1 MKIRIVKTPSGKF
14 GVQVVT
20 RSGKNF
26 ILHKQIG
33 SAQTDEEKQLL
44 ISQAQK
50 YIHVH
55 DPQQNIFDDKGTFST
70 LEEIK
75 ITRSQPLFLY
85 RLLRSVYNQLGLN
98 VFDDPV
104 IRDLIVARIYR
115 PVSKMEIVDIL
126 EDSFGCRYSLKTVY
140 RHLKKAIENN
150 LQDRFQTALIT
161 FAKRSLNDSLRLVF
175 YDVTTLAFD
184 SQAKVGL
191 KDFGFSKD
199 HRFQDVQI
207 IIGLVVN
214 RDGFPLYF
222 DIFKGST
229 FEGKTF
235 VPVVEKIKKLLGSSH
250 LTVIAD
256 AAMISR
262 VNIEELHKKGIGFI
276 VGARL
281 GNVPKKLQEEIS
293 RGILGIDQK
302 VTTVNYLNHRL
313 VCQYVNSRAAK
324 DRSDR
329 EKQIERAKAIISSP
343 AKITGRFRF
352 VETVNG
358 RYEVNNELIEKAK
371 MLEGI
376 KSYLTNTD
384 LDEQTIIDRYHDLWQ
399 IEKSFRITKS
409 DLEARPIFHQLD
421 ATIASHL
428 IIVFAGLAISRY
440 LEIKTGMSLRRI
452 LKITQ
457 KVLTHKVVIPKTG
470 QSALIETKIE
480 DPILCG
486 QLEKLKSLEYQMS

>member
-1 MKIRIVKTPSGKF
+1 MKVRIVKTPSGKF

-20 RSGKNF
+20 RCGKNF

-33 SAQTDEEKQLL
+33 SAKTEEEKQQLVFR
-44 ISQAQK
+44 AQE
-50 YIHVH
+50 YILSN
-55 DPQQNIFDDKGTFST
+55 DPQQNLFDEKGEFSH
-70 LEEIK
+70 LDEIE

-85 RLLRSVYNQLGLN
+85 RLLCNIYNRLGFN
-98 VFDDPV
+98 AFADPV

-115 PVSKMEIVDIL
+115 PVSKLEIVDIL

-140 RHLKKAIENN
+140 RHLKKAVETN
-150 LQDRFQTALIT
+150 LQNCFQTALIN
-161 FAKRSLNDSLRLVF
+161 FVKNDLNDSLQLVF

-184 SQAKVGL
+184 SQVRIGL

-199 HRFQDVQI
+199 HRFHDVQI
-207 IIGLVVN
+207 IIGLVVS

-235 VPVVEKIKKLLGSSH
+235 IPVVEKIKSLLGSTD

-262 VNIEELHKKGIGFI
+262 LNIEELDKRGIGFV

-281 GNVPKKLQEEIS
+281 RNLPKKLQERIS
-293 RGILGIDQK
+293 HEILGIDQET
-302 VTTVNYLNHRL
+302 TTVNYLNHRL
-313 VCQYVNSRAAK
+313 ICQYLNSRAVK

-329 EKQIERAKAIISSP
+329 EKQITKAKAIISSP
-343 AKITGRFRF
+343 TKIAGRFRF
-352 VETVNG
+352 IKTVNAK
-358 RYEVNNELIEKAK
+358 YEVNNDLVEKARI
-371 MLEGI
+371 LEGI
-376 KSYLTNTD
+376 KGYLTNTD
-384 LDEQTIIDRYHDLWQ
+384 LDEATIISRYHDLWR
-399 IEKSFRITKS
+399 IEKSFRVTKS

-421 ATIASHL
+421 TTITGHL

-440 LEIKTGMSLRRI
+440 LEIKTGMSLKRI
-452 LKITQ
+452 LKISQ

-470 QSALIETKIE
+470 QSALIETKIN
-480 DPILCG
+480 DPILRG